1 MEPHVWVLGVLNIV
15 AHEQEESVTYVFGSH
30 MQTLLKPVSGQQELL
45 ELYTYLWREET
56 LRKSCA

>member
-1 MEPHVWVLGVLNIV
+1 MLGVLNIV
-15 AHEQEESVTYVFGSH
+15 AHEQEESVTYAFGSH